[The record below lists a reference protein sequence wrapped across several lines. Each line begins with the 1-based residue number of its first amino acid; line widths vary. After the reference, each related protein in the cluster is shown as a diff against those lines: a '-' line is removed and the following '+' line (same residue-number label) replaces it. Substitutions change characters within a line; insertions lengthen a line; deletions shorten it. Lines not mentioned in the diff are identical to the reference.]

1 MKDRIRQLMDA
12 QHMNQQTFANY
23 IGVNGASLSS
33 IFTGRTSPTLNIV
46 NAIKNKFP
54 NVNTDW
60 LLYGNGGMFN
70 LPQQTSARS
79 SEPFTPSLFDAV
91 NMAEDTSVKT
101 QTEISPKEE
110 KEVKVNPVLDIAEEA
125 NKNAS
130 KTFSQ
135 PLKHIVEIKVFYSD
149 GTFETLKP

>member
-23 IGVNGASLSS
+23 IGVNTASLSS

-46 NAIKNKFP
+46 NAIKGKFP

-60 LLYGNGGMFN
+60 LLYGSGGMFN
-70 LPQQTSARS
+70 LPNVSSSGSAAS
-79 SEPFTPSLFDAV
+79 SSPSLFDSV
-91 NMAEDTSVKT
+91 IMAD
-101 QTEISPKEE
+101 
-110 KEVKVNPVLDIAEEA
+110 
-125 NKNAS
+125 
-130 KTFSQ
+130 SQ
-135 PLKHIVEIKVFYSD
+135 PLKNVQESQFPSDDKSQSGVVDTEKNKTSKAIVQPSKHIVEVKIFYSD

>member
-23 IGVNGASLSS
+23 IGVNTASLSS

-46 NAIKNKFP
+46 NAIKGKFP

-60 LLYGNGGMFN
+60 LLYGSGGMFN
-70 LPQQTSARS
+70 LPNMSSSGSAS
-79 SEPFTPSLFDAV
+79 NNSPSLFDSAIV
-91 NMAEDTSVKT
+91 AEIPRV
-101 QTEISPKEE
+101 E
-110 KEVKVNPVLDIAEEA
+110 AE
-125 NKNAS
+125 NNNAS
-130 KTFSQ
+130 KAIVQ
-135 PLKHIVEIKVFYSD
+135 PSKHIVEVKVFYSD

>member
-23 IGVNGASLSS
+23 IGVNTASLSS

-46 NAIKNKFP
+46 NAIKGKFP

-60 LLYGNGGMFN
+60 LLYGSGGMFN
-70 LPQQTSARS
+70 LPNVSSSGSAANN
-79 SEPFTPSLFDAV
+79 TPSLFDSAIV
-91 NMAEDTSVKT
+91 AESH
-101 QTEISPKEE
+101 PE
-110 KEVKVNPVLDIAEEA
+110 KEDSESEKKSRIEFVEAEK
-125 NKNAS
+125 NNAS
-130 KTFSQ
+130 KAVVQ
-135 PLKHIVEIKVFYSD
+135 PSKHIVEVKIFYSD

>member
-23 IGVNGASLSS
+23 IGVNTASLSS

-46 NAIKNKFP
+46 NAIKGKFP

-60 LLYGNGGMFN
+60 LLYGSGGMFN
-70 LPQQTSARS
+70 LPNMSSSGSAS
-79 SEPFTPSLFDAV
+79 NNSPSLFDSAIV
-91 NMAEDTSVKT
+91 AEIPRAKEDSEP
-101 QTEISPKEE
+101 QTTEDKKSRIE
-110 KEVKVNPVLDIAEEA
+110 
-125 NKNAS
+125 NAS
-130 KTFSQ
+130 KAIVQ
-135 PLKHIVEIKVFYSD
+135 PSKHIVEVKVFYSD

>member
-23 IGVNGASLSS
+23 IGVNTASLSS

-46 NAIKNKFP
+46 NAIKGKFP

-60 LLYGNGGMFN
+60 LLYGSGGMFN
-70 LPQQTSARS
+70 LPNVSSSGSAANN
-79 SEPFTPSLFDAV
+79 TPSLFDSAIV
-91 NMAEDTSVKT
+91 AE
-101 QTEISPKEE
+101 SPRAKEDSEPQFSDDKKSRIEFVEAE
-110 KEVKVNPVLDIAEEA
+110 KN
-125 NKNAS
+125 NAS
-130 KTFSQ
+130 KAVVQ
-135 PLKHIVEIKVFYSD
+135 PSKHIIEVKIFYSD

>member
-23 IGVNGASLSS
+23 IGVNTASLSS

-46 NAIKNKFP
+46 NAIKGKFP

-60 LLYGNGGMFN
+60 LLYGTGGMFN
-70 LPQQTSARS
+70 LPKVTSSGSAS
-79 SEPFTPSLFDAV
+79 NNTPSLFDSAI
-91 NMAEDTSVKT
+91 MAE
-101 QTEISPKEE
+101 SPRTKEDLESHSSDENKSRIEFVEVE
-110 KEVKVNPVLDIAEEA
+110 KN
-125 NKNAS
+125 NAS
-130 KTFSQ
+130 KAIAQ
-135 PLKHIVEIKVFYSD
+135 PSKHIVEVKVFYSD

>member
-23 IGVNGASLSS
+23 IGVNTASLSS

-46 NAIKNKFP
+46 NAIKGKFP

-60 LLYGNGGMFN
+60 LLYGSGGMFN
-70 LPQQTSARS
+70 LPNVSSSGSAANN
-79 SEPFTPSLFDAV
+79 TPSLFDSAIV
-91 NMAEDTSVKT
+91 AE
-101 QTEISPKEE
+101 SPRAKEDSESE
-110 KEVKVNPVLDIAEEA
+110 KKSRIEFVEAEK
-125 NKNAS
+125 NNAS
-130 KTFSQ
+130 KAVVQ
-135 PLKHIVEIKVFYSD
+135 PSKHIIEVKIFYSD

>member
-23 IGVNGASLSS
+23 LGVNTASLSS

-46 NAIKNKFP
+46 NAIKSKFP

-60 LLYGNGGMFN
+60 LLYGSGGMFN
-70 LPQQTSARS
+70 LPKAPSSAS
-79 SEPFTPSLFDAV
+79 ASNNTPSLFDSAIV
-91 NMAEDTSVKT
+91 
-101 QTEISPKEE
+101 TEIPRAKEDSEPQSSDGKKSKIEFVEAE
-110 KEVKVNPVLDIAEEA
+110 KN
-125 NKNAS
+125 NAS
-130 KTFSQ
+130 KAVVQ
-135 PLKHIVEIKVFYSD
+135 PSKHIVEVKIFYSD

>member
-23 IGVNGASLSS
+23 IGVNTASLSS

-46 NAIKNKFP
+46 NAIKGKFP

-60 LLYGNGGMFN
+60 LLYGSGGMFN
-70 LPQQTSARS
+70 LPNMSSSGSTSNNS
-79 SEPFTPSLFDAV
+79 PSLFDSAIV
-91 NMAEDTSVKT
+91 AEIPRAKEDSEP
-101 QTEISPKEE
+101 QTTEDKKSRIEFVE
-110 KEVKVNPVLDIAEEA
+110 AE
-125 NKNAS
+125 NNNAS
-130 KTFSQ
+130 KTIVQ
-135 PLKHIVEIKVFYSD
+135 PSKHIVEVKVFNSD

>member
-23 IGVNGASLSS
+23 IGVNTASLSS

-46 NAIKNKFP
+46 NAIKGKFP

-60 LLYGNGGMFN
+60 LLYGTGGMFN
-70 LPQQTSARS
+70 LPKVTSSGSAS
-79 SEPFTPSLFDAV
+79 NNTPSLFDSAIV
-91 NMAEDTSVKT
+91 AEVSCA
-101 QTEISPKEE
+101 KEDSKPQFSDDKKSRIEFVEAE
-110 KEVKVNPVLDIAEEA
+110 KN
-125 NKNAS
+125 NAS
-130 KTFSQ
+130 KAIVQ
-135 PLKHIVEIKVFYSD
+135 PSKHVVEVKIFYSD

>member
-12 QHMNQQTFANY
+12 QHMNQQAFANY

-46 NAIKNKFP
+46 NAIKNRFP

-60 LLYGNGGMFN
+60 LLYGTGGMFN
-70 LPQQTSARS
+70 LPQNVSTKS
-79 SEPFTPSLFDAV
+79 SGSSSPSLFDSAIV
-91 NMAEDTSVKT
+91 AERTPTSVVQKP
-101 QTEISPKEE
+101 QVSKEKPSSQSSDTVSDE
-110 KEVKVNPVLDIAEEA
+110 DK
-125 NKNAS
+125 KNAS
-130 KTFSQ
+130 KVDVQ
-135 PLKHIVEIKVFYSD
+135 PAKHIVEVKVFYSD

>member
-23 IGVNGASLSS
+23 IGVNTASLSS

-46 NAIKNKFP
+46 NAIKGKFP

-60 LLYGNGGMFN
+60 LLYGTGGMFN
-70 LPQQTSARS
+70 LPKVTSSGSAS
-79 SEPFTPSLFDAV
+79 NNTPSLFDSAIV
-91 NMAEDTSVKT
+91 AE
-101 QTEISPKEE
+101 SPRAKEDLE
-110 KEVKVNPVLDIAEEA
+110 SHSSDENKSRIEFVEEA
-125 NKNAS
+125 IA
-130 KTFSQ
+130 Q
-135 PLKHIVEIKVFYSD
+135 PSKHIVEVKVFYSD

>member
-23 IGVNGASLSS
+23 IGVNTASLSS

-46 NAIKNKFP
+46 NAIKGKFP

-60 LLYGNGGMFN
+60 LLYGTGGMFN
-70 LPQQTSARS
+70 LPKVTSSGSAS
-79 SEPFTPSLFDAV
+79 NNTPSLFDSAIV
-91 NMAEDTSVKT
+91 AESH
-101 QTEISPKEE
+101 QE
-110 KEVKVNPVLDIAEEA
+110 KEDSESEKKSRIEFVEAEK
-125 NKNAS
+125 NNAS
-130 KTFSQ
+130 KAIAQ
-135 PLKHIVEIKVFYSD
+135 PSKHIVEVKVFYSD

>member
-23 IGVNGASLSS
+23 IGVNTASLSS

-46 NAIKNKFP
+46 NAIKGKFP

-60 LLYGNGGMFN
+60 LLYGSGGMFN
-70 LPQQTSARS
+70 LPNVS
-79 SEPFTPSLFDAV
+79 SSGFAANNTPSLFDSAIV
-91 NMAEDTSVKT
+91 AE
-101 QTEISPKEE
+101 PHRE
-110 KEVKVNPVLDIAEEA
+110 KEDSESEKKSRIEFVEAEK
-125 NKNAS
+125 NNAS
-130 KTFSQ
+130 KAVVQ
-135 PLKHIVEIKVFYSD
+135 PSKHIVEVKVFYSD

>member
-1 MKDRIRQLMDA
+1 MKDRIKQLMDA

-46 NAIKNKFP
+46 NAIKNRFP

-60 LLYGNGGMFN
+60 LLYGTGGMFN
-70 LPQQTSARS
+70 LPQSVS
-79 SEPFTPSLFDAV
+79 SKPSGSSSPSLFDSAI
-91 NMAEDTSVKT
+91 MAENDSAKT
-101 QTEISPKEE
+101 VLKPQISHE
-110 KEVKVNPVLDIAEEA
+110 KSLSQNGIKGSDEGKKD
-125 NKNAS
+125 AS
-130 KTFSQ
+130 KVAVQ
-135 PLKHIVEIKVFYSD
+135 PAKHIVEIKVFYSD